1 MHFKALAVAA
11 LALVGAATAQR
22 PTDTSICDYYTT
34 ALFINNTADF
44 QHQLIMRIV
53 NIALVGNH
61 APSPGVNVT
70 GILYTGTYNGI
81 KVNLLPYFDGGFFST
96 NGGGKPISVDFLDS
110 GGLATLSSNKAA
122 DSMSSNQYFLMTHLY
137 QYFGVLLGCSKQ
149 GGTEF
154 PAYSG
159 SDSQYKVHKF
169 MDLSDAE
176 VNYFIEQVALSAS
189 SFGVSASDLMIIGYA
204 LRQSFGY
211 RCLPPATI
219 IPSQGAQ
226 LQSIC
231 TDSTCPLAPNNT
243 CASYDQT
250 ITKPKLDPCYVA
262 KAACYKAP
270 GTSSNLCNNN
280 YLICKASGGIKTNGT
295 TSPSNTCSCS
305 GSGPCLCSASG
316 SASCP
321 CSDSGSCPCSDS
333 GSCPCSNSGS
343 CPCSAP
349 KTESG
354 TGFGTSSNKTSGTGS
369 SKTNSTGTGTGSGSD
384 SKTNG
389 TTTAT
394 KPTQLTAGAATV
406 GVGFAAIAGGLLAFF
421 L

>member
-1 MHFKALAVAA
+1 MYFKSLAVAA
-11 LALVGAATAQR
+11 LSLVGAVTAQR
-22 PTDTSICDYYTT
+22 PTDTSICDYYTN
-34 ALFINNTADF
+34 ALFKNNTAHLQ
-44 QHQLIMRIV
+44 QHLMLRIV
-53 NIALVGNH
+53 NIAFIGNYGKSSIQSSTVAFTH
-61 APSPGVNVT
+61 RTLTGEKSRPSVNVT
-70 GILYTGTYNGI
+70 GILLNGTYNGI
-81 KVNLLPYFDGGFFST
+81 KVDLSPYFGGGFFST
-96 NGGGKPISVDFLDS
+96 NGGGKPISVNFLD
-110 GGLATLSSNKAA
+110 GGGWGTLWSFNAA
-122 DSMSSNQYFLMTHLY
+122 NSMSTNQYSLMTHLY

-149 GGTEF
+149 GGADF

-159 SDSQYKVHKF
+159 SASQYNVHKF

-211 RCLPPATI
+211 RCLPPATV

-250 ITKPKLDPCYVA
+250 ISKPKLDPCYVTKVA
-262 KAACYKAP
+262 CKEAPKADYI
-270 GTSSNLCNNN
+270 LCDNN
-280 YLICKASGGIKTNGT
+280 YMICRASDGSKTNGT
-295 TSPSNTCSCS
+295 ISPSNTCPCS
-305 GSGPCLCSASG
+305 GSGPCS
-316 SASCP
+316 
-321 CSDSGSCPCSDS
+321 CSDSGSGSCPCSDS
-333 GSCPCSNSGS
+333 GSCSCLGSGKGS
-343 CPCSAP
+343 
-349 KTESG
+349 
-354 TGFGTSSNKTSGTGS
+354 GTSSNGASGTGS
-369 SKTNSTGTGTGSGSD
+369 GGTNSTGSGSGSGSD

-389 TTTAT
+389 TTKPT

-406 GVGFAAIAGGLLAFF
+406 GLSFAAIAGSLLAFF